1 MILLPHAGNC
11 EIPEQRFLAAWD
23 FWFKRFGEGR
33 DPAIDAIPRLSSR
46 EPLAVL
52 WDKGAQFSLEV
63 LCRALTKT
71 TCWNTAQATRPMLQT
86 NARLLQTTTTINPR
100 TLWQVDGVCLTE
112 YGRERLVGAISDLD
126 LEARIAIFE
135 QSDFDIPED
144 KAKAQPIKGCSTEPA
159 ALSVPPCD
167 IPADLIK
174 ALVADI
180 ETDPFQPVFR
190 KGPLGA
196 PISGW
201 RTRLDHYFWPRPEV
215 GYHATVRDLALLLTL
230 AKELATTVGS
240 WTSAQRAQAI
250 SFADQVFSW
259 GGVPQRKFDDKTVEA
274 VIMSATQHKALP
286 GALMN
291 SGWTKVAAF
300 ATAHLEPE
308 GTLVIWDSRVAH
320 SLIRRIDRL
329 LVAQSVQTVPGY
341 LKAIGRVP
349 GGGGSRTPPPQY
361 HVKGWGI
368 GYKSWASVFAGSALV
383 RAIRDELNARE
394 EMTTALGVRPE
405 PWTLRQVEMVLFMDG
420 Y

>member
-1 MILLPHAGNC
+1 LILLPHAGNC
-11 EIPEQRFLAAWD
+11 EIPEQRFLAAWN
-23 FWFKRFGEGR
+23 FWFKRFGDGR
-33 DPAIDAIPRLSSR
+33 DPANDPIPRLSSR

-71 TCWNTAQATRPMLQT
+71 TRWNTAQATRPMLQA
-86 NARLLQTTTTINPR
+86 NARLLQATTTQNPLNGR
-100 TLWQVDGVCLTE
+100 RVSGVSLTK
-112 YGRERLVGAISDLD
+112 YARERLAGAASDFD
-126 LEARIAIFE
+126 LEARVAVFE

-144 KAKAQPIKGCSTEPA
+144 KAKAQPIKDWPTEPA
-159 ALSVPPCD
+159 ALSVSPRD

-174 ALVADI
+174 ALVTDI
-180 ETDPFQPVFR
+180 ETDPFRPVYR
-190 KGPLGA
+190 KEFLGA

-215 GYHATVRDLALLLTL
+215 DYHATVRDLAPLLTL

-250 SFADQVFSW
+250 SFAEQVFSW
-259 GGVPQRKFDDKTVEA
+259 GGVPQRMFDDKTVEA
-274 VIMSATQHKALP
+274 VIMSAIQHKALP

-300 ATAHLEPE
+300 AAAHLEPD
-308 GTLVIWDSRVAH
+308 GALVIWDSRVAH

-329 LVAQSVQTVPGY
+329 LVAQSVHIVPGY

-349 GGGGSRTPPPQY
+349 GRGGTRTPSPKY
-361 HVKGWGI
+361 HVNGWGN
-368 GYKSWASVFAGSALV
+368 GYKSWASVFVGSALV

-394 EMTTALGVRPE
+394 EIAAAPGAGPE

>member
-1 MILLPHAGNC
+1 LILLPHAGNC
-11 EIPEQRFLAAWD
+11 EIPDQRFLAAWD
-23 FWFKRFGEGR
+23 FWFKRFGGGR
-33 DPAIDAIPRLSSR
+33 DPASGAMPRLSSIK
-46 EPLAVL
+46 PLAVL

-63 LCRALTKT
+63 LCRTLTKAT
-71 TCWNTAQATRPMLQT
+71 YWNTGQATGPMLQA

-100 TLWQVDGVCLTE
+100 TLREVHGVCLTE
-112 YGRERLVGAISDLD
+112 YGRERLAGAISDPD
-126 LEARIAIFE
+126 LEARIAVFE
-135 QSDFDIPED
+135 QSDFDIPD
-144 KAKAQPIKGCSTEPA
+144 GKAKAPPLKDWSPEPA
-159 ALSVPPCD
+159 PLSVPPRD
-167 IPADLIK
+167 LPADLIK

-180 ETDPFQPVFR
+180 ETDPFRPVYR
-190 KGPLGA
+190 KASLGA

-201 RTRLDHYFWPRPEV
+201 RTRLAHYFWPRPEV
-215 GYHATVRDLALLLTL
+215 DYHATMRDLAPLLAL
-230 AKELATTVGS
+230 ANELATAVGR
-240 WTSAQRAQAI
+240 WTSVQRAQAI
-250 SFADQVFSW
+250 SFAEQVFAW
-259 GGVPQRKFDDKTVEA
+259 GGVPQRTFDDKTVEA
-274 VIMSATQHKALP
+274 VIMSAIKHEALP

-308 GTLVIWDSRVAH
+308 GVLVIWDSRVAH
-320 SLIRRIDRL
+320 SLITRIDRL
-329 LVAQSVQTVPGY
+329 LVARSIQTVPSY

-349 GGGGSRTPPPQY
+349 GRGGSRTPPPEY
-361 HVKGWGI
+361 GVKGWGI